1 MNEEALR
8 FLANVGGDAI
18 KQLARTHFKLS
29 LIRPDGLAARLGA
42 ARTRLAPVHLIT
54 TANICVGNKDDC

>member
-18 KQLARTHFKLS
+18 KQLARPHFKLS
-29 LIRPDGLAARLGA
+29 LIRPDGLAARVGA
-42 ARTRLAPVHLIT
+42 SRTVWPLFV
-54 TANICVGNKDDC
+54 